1 MSNQPDNGMRWL
13 LTPLEGVQHGS
24 SSIDGM
30 GSVCGGCRDCGDC
43 HAGGADDQQRRRPR
57 LRDIVLLLLFAIL
70 LRFAESF
77 DKDTPGWWLEGE
89 DD

>member
-30 GSVCGGCRDCGDC
+30 GSVCGGCRDCGDF
-43 HAGGADDQQRRRPR
+43 HAEGRMNNDTGPR
-57 LRDIVLLLLFAIL
+57 LRDIIVLILFAIL
-70 LRFAESF
+70 LRIAESF
-77 DKDTPGWWLEGE
+77 DRDTPGWWREGE
-89 DD
+89 E